1 MLPVFTL
8 MTGVLYLVAGAARLG
23 FIATF
28 LSQPILT
35 GYLNGI
41 ALIIVVGQLPK
52 LLGYPGAAK
61 EFVPQ
66 LQEVVE
72 TIGLSHPPTALL
84 GLTLLAGLL
93 VLGRIAP
100 AVPGALVAVVAG
112 IARGRG
118 LRSTGAGRGRDRRTA
133 ERAARATLRSPR
145 ARRVPQPVA

>member
-23 FIATF
+23 FIANF

-52 LLGYPGAAK
+52 LLGYPGAAR

-72 TIGLSHPPTALL
+72 TVGLSHPPTALL
-84 GLTLLAGLL
+84 GLALLA
-93 VLGRIAP
+93 AP
-100 AVPGALVAVVAG
+100 G
-112 IARGRG
+112 
-118 LRSTGAGRGRDRRTA
+118 
-133 ERAARATLRSPR
+133 
-145 ARRVPQPVA
+145 